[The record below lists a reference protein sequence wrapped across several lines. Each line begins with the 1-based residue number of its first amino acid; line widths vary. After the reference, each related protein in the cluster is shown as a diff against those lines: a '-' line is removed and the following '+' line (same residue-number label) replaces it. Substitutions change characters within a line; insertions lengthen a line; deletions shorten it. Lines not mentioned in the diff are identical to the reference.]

1 MMEVKVEENAIKEQ
15 SPSRDKLARRAG
27 AVYLAYIV
35 FIASFGI
42 MQSHQVVWSDLAAT
56 AHNIQQSILFFRVSF
71 VTEIVATLLFLCAT
85 WSYYV
90 LLKPVGKNLA
100 LLLVLLNLTGVAV
113 ECASAIT
120 RFGALKCLT
129 DTDLLHGFTADQ
141 MQVLAMLLLRV
152 GGSGL
157 IVANLFYGAWLF
169 PFGWLVYKSGFIPR
183 FWGVLLF
190 ADCFCLWICFV
201 QMCLFPEYEKWT
213 YPLFPIMF
221 VAEVGTALWLVIK
234 GDNAKHR
241 PLQKIALAP

>member
-1 MMEVKVEENAIKEQ
+1 MSIENAVNQ
-15 SPSRDKLARRAG
+15 QNATRDKLARRAG

-42 MQSHQVVWSDLAAT
+42 MQSHQIAWSDLVAT
-56 AHNIQQSILFFRVSF
+56 AHNIQQSIVLFRVAF

-100 LLLVLLNLTGVAV
+100 LLLVLLNLAGVAV
-113 ECASAIT
+113 EAASAVV

-129 DTDLLHGFTADQ
+129 DTDLLHGFTVDQ
-141 MQVLAMLLLRV
+141 MQTMAMLLLRV
-152 GGSGL
+152 GGSGMM
-157 IVANLFYGAWLF
+157 VANLFYGAWLL

-183 FWGVLLF
+183 FWGVLLI
-190 ADCFCLWICFV
+190 ADCFCLWICFA
-201 QMCLFPEYEKWT
+201 QSCLFPAYEKWT
-213 YPLFPIMF
+213 YPLYPIMF

-234 GDNAKHR
+234 GANWKR
-241 PLQKIALAP
+241 QQFEERKSN

>member
-1 MMEVKVEENAIKEQ
+1 MTIESAVNQQNA
-15 SPSRDKLARRAG
+15 SLDKLARRAG

-35 FIASFGI
+35 FIASFGF
-42 MQSHQVVWSDLAAT
+42 MQSHQIVWGDLAAT
-56 AHNIQQSILFFRVSF
+56 ARNIQQSILFFRGAF
-71 VTEIVATLLFLCAT
+71 VIEIVATLLFLCAT

-90 LLKPVGKNLA
+90 LLKPVGRNLA
-100 LLLVLLNLTGVAV
+100 LLLVLLNLAGVAV
-113 ECASAIT
+113 ECASAVV

-129 DTDLLHGFTADQ
+129 DTDLLHSFTTDQ
-141 MQVLAMLLLRV
+141 MQAMAMLLLRV
-152 GGSGL
+152 GGSGM

-183 FWGVLLF
+183 FWGVLLI
-190 ADCFCLWICFV
+190 ADCFCLWICFA

-234 GDNAKHR
+234 GANGKVQHST
-241 PLQKIALAP
+241 P

>member
-234 GDNAKHR
+234 GDNTKHR

>member
-1 MMEVKVEENAIKEQ
+1 MTEVKVEENAVKEQ
-15 SPSRDKLARRAG
+15 SPSLDKLARRAG

-42 MQSHQVVWSDLAAT
+42 MQSHQIVWGDLAAT
-56 AHNIQQSILFFRVSF
+56 AHNIQQSVLFFRGAFLV
-71 VTEIVATLLFLCAT
+71 EIVATLLFLCAT

-90 LLKPVGKNLA
+90 LLKPVGRNLA
-100 LLLVLLNLTGVAV
+100 LLLVLLNLAGVAV
-113 ECASAIT
+113 EGASAVI

-141 MQVLAMLLLRV
+141 MQAMAMRLLRV
-152 GGSGL
+152 GGTGM

-183 FWGVLLF
+183 FWGILLI

-221 VAEVGTALWLVIK
+221 IAEVGTALWLVIK
-234 GDNAKHR
+234 GANGKLLHST
-241 PLQKIALAP
+241 P

>member
-1 MMEVKVEENAIKEQ
+1 MTEGNIQENAVNQ
-15 SPSRDKLARRAG
+15 QDATRDKLARRAG

-35 FIASFGI
+35 FIASSGI

-56 AHNIQQSILFFRVSF
+56 AYNIQQSILLFRF
-71 VTEIVATLLFLCAT
+71 AFLTEIVATLLFLCAT

-90 LLKPVGKNLA
+90 LLKPVGRNLA
-100 LLLVLLNLTGVAV
+100 LLLVLLNLAGVAV
-113 ECASAIT
+113 ECASAIIH
-120 RFGALKCLT
+120 FGALKCLT
-129 DTDLLHGFTADQ
+129 DADLLHGFTADQ
-141 MQVLAMLLLRV
+141 MQAMAMLLLRV
-152 GGSGL
+152 GGSGM

-234 GDNAKHR
+234 GASVKPQHS
-241 PLQKIALAP
+241 AP